1 MRNFLLLVSAALLS
15 ACNPLTG
22 LDFNPDAPP
31 PGPVVIP
38 GGLLTPII
46 SGTWKG
52 ESGDVVFAVSFGD
65 AYCDTVCVASGS
77 AVFRR
82 DSTGALI
89 EVGANAQ
96 LRRLG
101 HPSLAGTTITIALDS
116 TGANGWQ
123 QGNELDG
130 TFSSDST
137 LDAVLMGPAKQG
149 VGNLMGVDSLR
160 ITLTRQ

>member
-31 PGPVVIP
+31 PGPVEVP
-38 GGLLTPII
+38 GVLVTPVI

-52 ESGDVVFAVSFGD
+52 ESGDVVLAVSFGD
-65 AYCDTVCVASGS
+65 AYCDTVCVVSGS
-77 AVFRR
+77 ATFRR
-82 DSTGALI
+82 VSTGASI
-89 EVGANAQ
+89 DVGASAQ
-96 LRRLG
+96 LRDLG
-101 HPSLAGTTITIALDS
+101 RQSLAGARIAIALDS
-116 TGANGWQ
+116 TGANGWE

-137 LDAVLMGPAKQG
+137 LDAALMGPVKQR

-160 ITLTRQ
+160 IMLTRP